1 LIDAPTGRSA
11 GVITTAQ
18 LGLLLPAKAGSTPSG
33 TSLSLSADQI
43 SALRRRTE
51 PGLAFT
57 LRRIL
62 GKAANLRLEL
72 RN

>member
-18 LGLLLPAKAGSTPSG
+18 LDELLPAEAKASSG

-43 SALRRRTE
+43 SRLRGRTE
-51 PGLAFT
+51 PGLSFT
-57 LRRIL
+57 LRRML
-62 GKAANLRLEL
+62 GKARALKLEL
-72 RN
+72 RP